1 MPQRLPNPDFIA
13 ELTSIPEEGVLK
25 AFHNTNLFESF
36 YSGNE
41 SHVLNRTPLV
51 NAQYGNLFAY
61 MHRRFGMPNIAG
73 DPCKDLTAGW
83 LLNTPHTEVLLLVK
97 PSLSGP
103 FFSFTPMI
111 LCANTHPAPRE
122 LSESMLPAY
131 NDAIETTLV
140 DLLRPVG
147 VRDQRLN
154 ALGPVTDSDELT
166 AIDHNE
172 EPLYEV
178 KALESIAYPDPSRL
192 FGSRDNAQLNL
203 AMKVLGKGDAFA
215 GRKLT
220 YTLVKEALVKQCSE
234 ETPLFVALVLSALQ
248 YYKSEQ
254 RDNLRDTLRR
264 HSEHSTWSHIAK
276 LEGQILASLNLEEG
290 GYDLATLD
298 KTALKPVELFLSANG
313 VSNDFYFDIEKANY
327 NLRLMHHANKLVPLV
342 NDGPTPEDEIAPVF
356 DLENDLGMKRV
367 EPAWLESVTRAN
379 RDDLLEWHRNL
390 MDTEKNGESIFL
402 DIMMRW
408 EKSREDEEK
417 PQPNDE

>member
-1 MPQRLPNPDFIA
+1 MSQRLPNLDFIA
-13 ELTSIPEEGVLK
+13 GLAGIPETETLK
-25 AFHNTNLFESF
+25 ALQNTNLFEAF

-41 SHVLNRTPLV
+41 AHVLNRTPLV

-73 DPCKDLTAGW
+73 DPHKDLTAGW
-83 LLNTPHTEVLLLVK
+83 LLTTPCTEIFLLVQ

-103 FFSFTPMI
+103 FFSFIPMI
-111 LCANTHPAPRE
+111 SYKGERKASYGLC
-122 LSESMLPAY
+122 ESMLPTY
-131 NDAIETTLV
+131 NDALEMTLV

-147 VRDQRLN
+147 VRDQLLN
-154 ALGPVTDSDELT
+154 ALGPVIDNEL
-166 AIDHNE
+166 AALDHKE
-172 EPLYEV
+172 EPIYEV
-178 KALESIAYPDPSRL
+178 KASKSIAYSDPSRL
-192 FGSRDNAQLNL
+192 FGNPENAQLNM
-203 AMKVLGKGDAFA
+203 AMKVLGKGDAIA

-220 YTLVKEALVKQCSE
+220 YIMVKEALIKQCSE

-254 RDNLRDTLRR
+254 RDNIRDTLRR
-264 HSEHSTWSHIAK
+264 HSEHNIWSHVAK

-290 GYDLATLD
+290 GYELATLD
-298 KTALKPVELFLSANG
+298 KSALKPVELFLSALDVN
-313 VSNDFYFDIEKANY
+313 NDLSFDIKKAHY

-356 DLENDLGMKRV
+356 DFENDLGMKRV
-367 EPAWLESVTRAN
+367 EAAWLESVTRAK

-408 EKSREDEEK
+408 QQSRENEEKS
-417 PQPNDE
+417 QPNDE